1 MDRPELLMEVDF
13 LDLGRWQRVQD
24 ALDARDEADREKILA
39 RMDAD
44 AEAIRARNDA
54 EISGIRMD
62 RRIRV
67 SERQAHE
74 RERRE
79 EQRYEDK
86 VQLLTG
92 HAERTLD
99 LQEQQIQVA
108 IENRS
113 TEAEANRKHELAMA
127 RTSRKGCLLYT
138 SDAADE

>member
-1 MDRPELLMEVDF
+1 MDRPKLHMEVDF
-13 LDLGRWQRVQD
+13 LDLGRWRRVQD
-24 ALDARDEADREKILA
+24 ALDAEDEADRDRILA

-44 AEAIRARNDA
+44 AEATRVRNDA

-62 RRIRV
+62 RRIRA
-67 SERQAHE
+67 SERQAHA

-86 VQLLTG
+86 VQLLTE

-108 IENRS
+108 IDNRS
-113 TEAEANRKHELAMA
+113 TEADANRKHELAMA
-127 RTSRKGCLLYT
+127 RASRKGGIL
-138 SDAADE
+138 